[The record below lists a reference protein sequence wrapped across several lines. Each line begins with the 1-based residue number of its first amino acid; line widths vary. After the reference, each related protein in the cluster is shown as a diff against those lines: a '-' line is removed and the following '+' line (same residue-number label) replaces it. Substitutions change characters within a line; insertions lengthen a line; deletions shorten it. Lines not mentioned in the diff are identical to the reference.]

1 MESKIK
7 FVLLIDDDKA
17 TNFYNLMMVSRHEQF
32 SEVSSVTN
40 GQDGLDYLVEAKSG
54 KFKTP
59 DLIFLDINMPGM
71 NGWEFLTEFEKL
83 GSEFTSKIKVIILST
98 SSDPDEVKKTLENY
112 DAEDFISKPLSLPI
126 LNDVYETHF

>member
-83 GSEFTSKIKVIILST
+83 GSAFTSKIKVIILST
-98 SSDPDEVKKTLENY
+98 SSDPDEVKKTIENY
-112 DAEDFISKPLSLPI
+112 NAEDFISKPLSLPI
-126 LNDVYETHF
+126 LNNVYENHF

>member
-98 SSDPDEVKKTLENY
+98 SSDPDEVRKTLENY
-112 DAEDFISKPLSLPI
+112 NAEDFISKPLSLPI
-126 LNDVYETHF
+126 LNTVYETHF